1 MKGFDSENHTL
12 QSMINMMTTAKTLQ
26 PTLWRTCRVLA
37 NRLRLQMLMAVFRQ
51 PGQTVSTV
59 AVRLNLPLSV
69 ASAYLRALE
78 ARGLL
83 VARRAGRQ
91 VNYRPASADTPTP
104 GAEIAAALKSVF
116 RNKNVPVETIF
127 KLATAFTHPRR
138 AEIFRAIHAKP
149 RTLLE
154 IQTFTGISIPALVR
168 HLRKLE
174 SRGFV
179 DCHSGY
185 YVAIHRADVLGRK
198 LAQIAVA

>member
-1 MKGFDSENHTL
+1 
-12 QSMINMMTTAKTLQ
+12 MMTPAKPLQ

-37 NRLRLQMLMAVFRQ
+37 NRVRLQMLMAVFRQ

-59 AVRLNLPLSV
+59 AVRLNLPLPV

-83 VARRAGRQ
+83 VARRVGRQ
-91 VNYRPASADTPTP
+91 VNYRPASAESATP

-116 RNKNVPVETIF
+116 RNENVPVETIF

-154 IQTFTGISIPALVR
+154 IQTTTGISIPALVR

-174 SRGFV
+174 SRGFAG
-179 DCHSGY
+179 CHSGY
-185 YVAIHRADVLGRK
+185 YVAIRRADALGCK

>member
-1 MKGFDSENHTL
+1 
-12 QSMINMMTTAKTLQ
+12 MTTTKPLQ

-37 NRLRLQMLMAVFRQ
+37 NRTRLQMLMAVFQQ

-59 AVRLNLPLSV
+59 AARLNLSLPV
-69 ASAYLRALE
+69 ASMYLRALE

-83 VARRAGRQ
+83 VARRVGRQ
-91 VNYRPASADTPTP
+91 VNYRAASVEAATPS
-104 GAEIAAALKSVF
+104 AEIAAALKSVF
-116 RNKNVPVETIF
+116 RNENIPLETVL

-138 AEIFRAIHAKP
+138 EEIYRAIHARP

-168 HLRKLE
+168 HLRKLK

-179 DCHSGY
+179 GCHSGY
-185 YVAIHRADVLGRK
+185 YVAISRADALGRK
-198 LAQIAVA
+198 LAQVAVA